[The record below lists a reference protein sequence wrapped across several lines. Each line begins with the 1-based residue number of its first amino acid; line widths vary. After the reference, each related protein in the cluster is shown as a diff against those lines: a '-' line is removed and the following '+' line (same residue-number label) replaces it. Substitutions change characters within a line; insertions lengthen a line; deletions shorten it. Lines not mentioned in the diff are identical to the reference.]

1 MTKGSKKTNVYLMLG
16 VAIFLVALFLYGFL
30 PRMTQWDKIQ
40 AIADDPTLPSVTI
53 EIANSE
59 KKPLILVL
67 PSVSQALFVTPIW
80 ARVDGYLSQFL
91 VDIGD
96 HVDQDQLLAVI
107 DTPEVDKQ
115 LSQAKADLLSSKA
128 KLNIAKISAERW
140 QNLFSRNPQAVSTQ
154 EVDERLATLLAGEAD
169 VKALEANVERLEK
182 VQGFNKILAPFK
194 GKIIER
200 NIDLGSLITAGSN
213 GNPQQLFKIAND
225 KIIRI
230 FVYVPQYYFRRIQTG
245 MPTDVIVREFP
256 GQVFSGTVIRTAQAL
271 DPVSRTLLT
280 EIHIDN
286 EKGTLI
292 PGLYTEVRFLI
303 EPEGA
308 FFIIPTRAVIIRNG
322 GPMVALLESNNT
334 AKLVKVVLG
343 RDFGKTMEITSGLKE
358 GDHIITNPTD
368 KIKEGVQVQVIKE
381 ANSSPLS

>member
-1 MTKGSKKTNVYLMLG
+1 MTKASKKTNVYLMLG

-182 VQGFNKILAPFK
+182 VQGFNRILAPFK

-213 GNPQQLFKIAND
+213 GNPQQLFKIADD

-230 FVYVPQYYFRRIQTG
+230 FVYVPQYYFRRIQAG

-256 GQVFSGTVIRTAQAL
+256 GQVFSGIVIRTAQAL

>member
-16 VAIFLVALFLYGFL
+16 IAIFLVALFLYGFL

-40 AIADDPTLPSVTI
+40 AMADDPTLPSVTI
-53 EIANSE
+53 EIASAE
-59 KKPLILVL
+59 KKPLTLVL

-182 VQGFNKILAPFK
+182 VQGFNRILAPFK

-213 GNPQQLFKIAND
+213 GNPQQLFKIADD

-256 GQVFSGTVIRTAQAL
+256 GQVFSGIVIRTAQAL